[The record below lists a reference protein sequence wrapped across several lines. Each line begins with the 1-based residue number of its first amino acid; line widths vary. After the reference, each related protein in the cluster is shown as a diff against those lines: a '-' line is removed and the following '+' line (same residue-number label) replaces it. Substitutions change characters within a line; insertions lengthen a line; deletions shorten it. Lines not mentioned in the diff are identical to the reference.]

1 MTKIEMI
8 DPESVTG
15 RTKLLFDGLIKTRGH
30 ITNMV
35 RVLANSSAA
44 VNAYFSFN
52 SAMAGGELPVAIRE
66 RIAIAV
72 AQANGCATCLAA
84 HTQFGRNEGVSD
96 AELYAAR
103 GAESEDPQ
111 VATALRFALSVM
123 RGVGHV
129 SDTELIEIRQN
140 GYSEAA
146 LKSLLRCSL
155 MSLPMQSITS
165 GKQLLTTQKS
175 LTTCKTTHH

>member
-15 RTKLLFDGLIKTRGH
+15 RTKLLFDGLFKKRGR

-35 RVLANSSAA
+35 RVLANSPAA

-72 AQANGCATCLAA
+72 AQANGCTTCLAV

-103 GAESEDPQ
+103 SEESEDPQ
-111 VATALRFALSVM
+111 IATALRFALSVM
-123 RGVGHV
+123 RGVGNV
-129 SDTELIEIRQN
+129 RDAELTEIRES

-146 LKSLLRCSL
+146 I
-155 MSLPMQSITS
+155 MEIIATVFINVFTNAINHI
-165 GKQLLTTQKS
+165 GKTIS
-175 LTTCKTTHH
+175 DYPEVPCAR